1 VWGRKDDEH
10 LRPIFVISLMQ
21 TTLPL
26 PRLFRPAVYQGR
38 RNPENYFE
46 GWYFKLVD
54 AAGKEIWSV
63 IPGISFSGD
72 SHSFVQVIHANSGKS
87 WYIRYEPG
95 AFSFSRNRFSI
106 GVGPSTFSPEKMVL
120 DLETADLKMRGTIH
134 LEGLHPFP
142 SRIMAPGIMGWYSY
156 VPFMECYHGVVSMQ
170 HRIGGALRINGKDLP
185 FDGGKGYIEKD
196 WGRSMPSDWIWVQT
210 NHFREDAGASFML
223 SVARI
228 PWRKSYFPGFLSFL
242 LVEGKL
248 YRFATYNRSAIH
260 EIRVTEKDVRI
271 DLSGRKH
278 RLKVRVMR
286 MEGGV
291 LKAPRHGN
299 MDREI
304 TESVVSSLNL
314 ELSDKNGR
322 VLFRGK
328 GQYAGLEIVGDV
340 TRYFPA

>member
-1 VWGRKDDEH
+1 M
-10 LRPIFVISLMQ
+10 MQ

-26 PRLFRPAVYQGR
+26 PRLFRPAVYQGGK
-38 RNPENYFE
+38 NPENYFE

-72 SHSFVQVIHANSGKS
+72 PHSFVQVIHANSGKT
-87 WYIRYEPG
+87 WYIRYDTE
-95 AFSFSRNRFSI
+95 AFTFQRNRFFVR
-106 GVGPSTFSPEKMVL
+106 VGPCSFSSEKMVL
-120 DLETADLKMRGTIH
+120 DLEKDDLKIQGTVR
-134 LEGLHPFP
+134 LEGFHPFP
-142 SRIMAPGIMGWYSY
+142 STVLAPGIMGWYSY

-170 HRIGGALRINGKDLP
+170 HRIGGTLRINGKEVS

-196 WGRSMPSDWIWVQT
+196 WGRSMPSDWIWMQS
-210 NHFREDAGASFML
+210 NHFRENDGASFML

-242 LVEGKL
+242 LVDGKI

-260 EIRVTEKDVRI
+260 EIRVNERDVRI
-271 DLSGRKH
+271 DLSSRRY

-286 MEGGV
+286 MDGGV

-304 TESVVSSLNL
+304 TESIVSSLSL
-314 ELSDKNGR
+314 ELSDKKGQ

-328 GQYAGLEIVGDV
+328 GKHAGLEIVGDV
-340 TRYFPA
+340 TRYFPD